1 VQLSLAGNTQLAY
14 CLLVKVIRTALFEKS
29 LKKLGAS
36 ETDILKLM
44 AAVLADPEIGDV
56 IPGLGGARKV
66 RFAMKARGKRGGGR
80 AVYVVIWRKD
90 AAYLLLAYSKTEQS
104 DLSEKQRTLIKMIS
118 SEVSDG

>member
-1 VQLSLAGNTQLAY
+1 M
-14 CLLVKVIRTALFEKS
+14 KVIRTALFEKS

-56 IPGLGGARKV
+56 IPRLGGARKV
-66 RFAMKARGKRGGGR
+66 RFAMKGRGKRGGGR

-90 AAYLLLAYSKTEQS
+90 ATYLLLAYSKTEQS